1 VIRDFAKALTAGVI
15 VGTYSS
21 IFIASPIV
29 VMLQKRAEKKR
40 HQLSGAPAKAR
51 S

>member
-1 VIRDFAKALTAGVI
+1 MI

-29 VMLQKRAEKKR
+29 LWWSRAGMKQREAQPETPVAA
-40 HQLSGAPAKAR
+40 H
-51 S
+51 